1 VPAPFR
7 LTKGAKFFPA
17 YRPEYSDTKPV
28 LKIIEEALRA
38 AKKID

>member
-1 VPAPFR
+1 VPLADS
-7 LTKGAKFFPA
+7 AVSAYPA
-17 YRPEYSDTKPV
+17 YRPEYIDTKPA